1 MSGHVLNISSPSLM
15 SSRAGAPPTSA
26 SLKPREH
33 GAYGQI
39 TFPALAALLVA
50 GPSLPGVLVVVTMV
64 AGFLA
69 HEPAVVLLGRRGP
82 RARREMLARAT
93 RWLRAWT
100 AIGLAAGVGA
110 LLAGGSAVRWSMAIP
125 AAFAFLVLAALVG
138 GREKSW
144 YGEVSAALAF
154 STAAL
159 PIAVAAGAGFETAAA
174 IAIPFALLFTTS
186 TLAVRVVILRVRG
199 GGDPHAATATA
210 RAALVLIGAGA
221 VALTGAVAGGL
232 LPPGVLITSVPGVLT
247 AAAIALRPPGAAE
260 LRTVGWMLI
269 AVSALTLIL
278 VVFAAA

>member
-1 MSGHVLNISSPSLM
+1 MSGYVVQFRSQSLM
-15 SSRAGAPPTSA
+15 SSRAEAPAPRA

-50 GPSLPGVLVVVTMV
+50 GPSLPGVLVVLTMV
-64 AGFLA
+64 AAFLA

-82 RARREMLARAT
+82 RARREMHARAT
-93 RWLRAWT
+93 RWLRTWT
-100 AIGLAAGVGA
+100 VIGVAAGIGVLLLGA
-110 LLAGGSAVRWSMAIP
+110 PAVRWSVTVP
-125 AAFAFLVLAALVG
+125 AAFALLLAVALVR

-154 STAAL
+154 STAAV
-159 PIAVAAGAGFETAAA
+159 PIAMAAGAGLDTAAA
-174 IAIPFALLFTTS
+174 IAIPFALLLTAS

-210 RAALVLIGAGA
+210 GAALVLIAASA

-232 LPPGVLITSVPGVLT
+232 LPPAVLIASAPGLLT
-247 AAAIALRPPGAAE
+247 AAAIALRPPAAAE

-278 VVFAAA
+278 VVLAAA